1 MKILLVFPE
10 FPETFWS
17 FKHALK
23 FVFKKST
30 NPPLGLLTVAGLLP
44 TTWEKRLV
52 DQNVSK
58 LLDRDLLWADYVF
71 LSGISIQKK
80 SVQETLARCRALGVK
95 VVAGGPLFTSS
106 HEGFAGVDHFVLGEA
121 ELALPPFLRDLEKG
135 RLQPIYRAEDWADLQ
150 TTPIPQ
156 WHLINQRKYASMSIQ
171 YSRGCPYNCDFC
183 DITLLYGKHCRTKTV
198 DQVIRE
204 MDAIYQS
211 GWRGPVFFVDDN
223 FIGNRKKLKQEILP
237 AVIAWMANKRHP
249 FSFFTQTS
257 IDLADDDELMR
268 RMSQAGFDTVFVG
281 IETPNEMS
289 LSECTKSQNKN
300 RDLIAC
306 VKKIQKFG
314 FQVQA
319 GFIVGF
325 DSDPATIFETQ
336 INFIQKSGII
346 TAMVGLLNAMQG
358 TQLYQRLKD
367 ENRLLKDVTGDNTDF
382 TLNFIPKMD
391 RADLLEGYRKI
402 IAKIYSPKYF
412 YARVKT
418 YLKTYRKNTQRDRRF
433 RFRPLLLVT
442 FMRSVIRLGL
452 IGKERYQYWK
462 LLSWS
467 LLRRPRTFPLA
478 VTFSIYGFHYR
489 KVFEKYI

>member
-1 MKILLVFPE
+1 MKALLVFPE

-30 NPPLGLLTVAGLLP
+30 NPPLGLLTVANLLP
-44 TTWEKRLV
+44 ESWEKKLI
-52 DQNVSK
+52 DQNVNK

-106 HEGFAGVDHFVLGEA
+106 HEGYEGVSHFVLGEA
-121 ELALPPFLRDLEKG
+121 EISLPPFLRDLKKG
-135 RLQPIYRAEDWADLQ
+135 TPLPLYRAEGWADLE

-156 WHLINQRKYASMSIQ
+156 WKLINQRKYASMSIQ

-183 DITLLYGKHCRTKTV
+183 DITQLYGKQCRTKSPE
-198 DQVIRE
+198 QVIHE
-204 MDAIYQS
+204 MDEIYRS
-211 GWRGPVFFVDDN
+211 GWRGAVFFVDDN
-223 FIGNRKKLKQEILP
+223 FIGNRRRLKQEILP
-237 AVIAWMANKRHP
+237 KVVAWMNQKRHP

-257 IDLADDDELMR
+257 IDLSDDEELMR
-268 RMSQAGFDTVFVG
+268 LMGQAGFDTVFVG

-325 DSDPATIFETQ
+325 DSDPASIFETQ

-346 TAMVGLLNAMQG
+346 TAMVGLLNALQG

-367 ENRLLKDVTGDNTDF
+367 ENRLLKDVSGDNTDF
-382 TLNFIPKMD
+382 TLNFIPKMEK
-391 RADLLEGYRKI
+391 ADLIEGYRKI
-402 IAKIYSPKYF
+402 IEKIYSPKFF

-418 YLKTYRKNTQRDRRF
+418 YLKTYKKNTERNRKF
-433 RFRPLLLVT
+433 RFQPMLLIT
-442 FMRSVIRLGL
+442 FMRSVIRLGV
-452 IGKERYQYWK
+452 IGRERYQYWK

-467 LLRRPRTFPLA
+467 LFRRPQTFPLA